1 MPNISLTP
9 HKISGYREDMNN
21 TSTVSLEG
29 FDIISLERY
38 EARMLL
44 RQIKEALEE
53 KQPNVSALELSII
66 NQIERVLVNGTR

>member
-1 MPNISLTP
+1 
-9 HKISGYREDMNN
+9 MNN